1 MGFLEKEFL
10 ALNSA
15 RYFQIAL
22 KSVAQFCIPVYHS
35 KVTKSWPVPLGWK
48 NLRKTFSSE
57 HSLDFFCL
65 HYFPAPRSAPVS
77 SVQAE
82 QQSLL
87 ALTCPT
93 VFYKVPISPV
103 S

>member
-35 KVTKSWPVPLGWK
+35 KVTKS
-48 NLRKTFSSE
+48 
-57 HSLDFFCL
+57 
-65 HYFPAPRSAPVS
+65 
-77 SVQAE
+77 
-82 QQSLL
+82 
-87 ALTCPT
+87 
-93 VFYKVPISPV
+93 
-103 S
+103 